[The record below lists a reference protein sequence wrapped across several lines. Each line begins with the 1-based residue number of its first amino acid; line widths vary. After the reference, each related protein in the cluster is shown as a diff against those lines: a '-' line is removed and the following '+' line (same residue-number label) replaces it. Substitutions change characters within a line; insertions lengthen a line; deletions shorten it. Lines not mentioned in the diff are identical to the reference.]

1 MSKVVSSLTEAIR
14 LCGLQDGM
22 TISFHHCLRGGD
34 AVSGQVA
41 AAIASMGIR
50 DLTVAPSSLSGG
62 NDVLAPFI
70 EDGTFTRFQ
79 TSGFSPALGRLL
91 QAGRIRNICDLRTH
105 GSRPAALK
113 TGEISTDVAFVAAS
127 AADANGN
134 CNGIS
139 GPSAF
144 GSMGYSMTDIRYAKK
159 VIVVTDNLTEFPLY
173 PVSISQSDVDYVV
186 RTDTI
191 GDPAGIATGAMKPS
205 SSPLN
210 IRIADLAAQAIIHS
224 GHMHEGVAM
233 QTGSGKIS
241 LAVAAQL
248 EAYMLEKEISGSFA
262 MGGITAILVDM
273 HEKGLLHTLYDTQSF
288 DQTAIASLAR
298 NAGHVEVS
306 AETYASPL
314 AKGGP
319 IVNDLD
325 FVILGATEIDTDFNV
340 NVITDSNGRVIS
352 GAGGHGDTAEGAKMT
367 VITAPLYRNKYPTI
381 VDHVSTVTTPGRF
394 VDLFVCQEGIAVNT
408 ALSRNVELA
417 SRLKDEGI
425 PVWDMHDL
433 QKRAEQ
439 FTGKLPPL
447 SKGKKIV
454 GDVYWR
460 DGSVIDH
467 IFSMDE
473 CV

>member
-1 MSKVVSSLTEAIR
+1 MSKVVGSLEEAIR

-22 TISFHHCLRGGD
+22 TISFHHCLRSGD

-41 AAIASMGIR
+41 EAIMTLGIR
-50 DLTVAPSSLSGG
+50 DLTVAPSSLTSG
-62 NDVLAPFI
+62 NDVLLPFI
-70 EDGTFTRFQ
+70 ENGIITRVQ
-79 TSGFSPALGRLL
+79 TSGFSPVLGRLL
-91 QAGRIRNICDLRTH
+91 QTGKIQKICDLRTH

-113 TGEISTDVAFVAAS
+113 SGAISIDIAFVAAA
-127 AADANGN
+127 AADASGN
-134 CNGIS
+134 CNGTG
-139 GPSAF
+139 GPNSF
-144 GSMGYSMTDIRYAKK
+144 GSMGYSMTDVRYAKK
-159 VIVVTDNLTEFPLY
+159 VVVVTDHLTDLPIY

-186 RTDTI
+186 QVDTI

-205 SSPLN
+205 TSPLN
-210 IRIADLAAQAIIHS
+210 IRIADLAARSIIHS
-224 GHMHEGVAM
+224 GHMHEGVSM

-248 EAYMLEKEISGSFA
+248 EAYMLEKEMGGSFA

-298 NAGHVEVS
+298 NPGHVEVS

-319 IVNDLD
+319 IVDDLD
-325 FVILGATEIDTDFNV
+325 FVILGATEIDTSFNV
-340 NVITDSNGRVIS
+340 NVISDSNGCVIS

-381 VDHVSTVTTPGRF
+381 VDRVETITTPGRF
-394 VDLFVCQEGIAVNT
+394 VDLFVCQEGVAANT
-408 ALSRNVELA
+408 TLPRNMELA
-417 SRLKDEGI
+417 DRLKAAGI
-425 PVWDMHDL
+425 PVWDIHDL

-447 SKGKKIV
+447 PKGEKVV
-454 GDVYWR
+454 GHVYWR
-460 DGSVIDH
+460 DGSVIDK
-467 IFSMDE
+467 IYSIDA
-473 CV
+473 

>member
-1 MSKVVSSLTEAIR
+1 MSKLVSSLAEAIR

-41 AAIASMGIR
+41 EAIASLGIR
-50 DLTVAPSSLSGG
+50 DLTAAPSSLSGG

-70 EDGTFTRFQ
+70 EDGTITRFQ

-91 QAGRIRNICDLRTH
+91 QAGKLRKVCDLRTH
-105 GSRPAALK
+105 GGRPAALK
-113 TGEISTDVAFVAAS
+113 TGAISIDVAFVAAA

-134 CNGIS
+134 CSGTG

-144 GSMGYSMTDIRYAKK
+144 GSMGYSMTDVRYAKK
-159 VIVVTDNLTEFPLY
+159 VVVVTDHLTDLPLY

-186 RTDTI
+186 RVDSI
-191 GDPAGIATGAMKPS
+191 GDPAGIATGAMRPS

-210 IRIADLAAQAIIHS
+210 ARIAGLAAQAIIHS
-224 GHMHEGVAM
+224 DHMREGVAM

-248 EAYMLEKEISGSFA
+248 ESYMLEHEIGGSFA

-273 HEKGLLHTLYDTQSF
+273 HEKGLLHALYDTQSF
-288 DQTAIASLAR
+288 DRTAIASLAR
-298 NAGHVEVS
+298 NPGHVEVS

-319 IVNDLD
+319 IVNGLD

-367 VITAPLYRNKYPTI
+367 VITAPLYRSKYPTI
-381 VDHVSTVTTPGRF
+381 VDRVNTITTPGRF
-394 VDLFVCQEGIAVNT
+394 VDLFVCQEGVAVNT
-408 ALSRNVELA
+408 ALSRNAELA
-417 SRLKDEGI
+417 DRLRDAGV
-425 PVWDMHDL
+425 PVWDIHDL
-433 QKRAEQ
+433 QRRAEQ

-447 SKGKKIV
+447 PKGKQVV
-454 GDVYWR
+454 GQVYWR
-460 DGSVIDH
+460 DGSVIDQ
-467 IFSMDE
+467 IYSINA
-473 CV
+473 

>member
-1 MSKVVSSLTEAIR
+1 
-14 LCGLQDGM
+14 
-22 TISFHHCLRGGD
+22 
-34 AVSGQVA
+34 
-41 AAIASMGIR
+41 
-50 DLTVAPSSLSGG
+50 
-62 NDVLAPFI
+62 
-70 EDGTFTRFQ
+70 
-79 TSGFSPALGRLL
+79 
-91 QAGRIRNICDLRTH
+91 
-105 GSRPAALK
+105 
-113 TGEISTDVAFVAAS
+113 
-127 AADANGN
+127 
-134 CNGIS
+134 
-139 GPSAF
+139 
-144 GSMGYSMTDIRYAKK
+144 
-159 VIVVTDNLTEFPLY
+159 
-173 PVSISQSDVDYVV
+173 
-186 RTDTI
+186 
-191 GDPAGIATGAMKPS
+191 
-205 SSPLN
+205 
-210 IRIADLAAQAIIHS
+210 
-224 GHMHEGVAM
+224 M

-340 NVITDSNGRVIS
+340 NGRVIS

>member
-1 MSKVVSSLTEAIR
+1 MRKVVGSLAEAIR

-41 AAIASMGIR
+41 EAIALLGIR

-62 NDVLAPFI
+62 NDVLAPYI
-70 EDGTFTRFQ
+70 EDGTITRFQ

-91 QAGRIRNICDLRTH
+91 QAGKIQKVCDLRTH
-105 GSRPAALK
+105 GGRPAALK
-113 TGEISTDVAFVAAS
+113 NGDISIDVAFVAAA
-127 AADANGN
+127 AADASGN
-134 CNGIS
+134 CNGTG

-144 GSMGYSMTDIRYAKK
+144 GSMGYAMTDVRYAKK
-159 VIVVTDNLTEFPLY
+159 VVVITDHLTEQPLY

-186 RTDTI
+186 QVDSI

-210 IRIADLAAQAIIHS
+210 MRIADLAAKAIIHS

-248 EAYMLEKEISGSFA
+248 ERYMLEQEMGGSFA

-288 DQTAIASLAR
+288 DQTAIASLAK
-298 NAGHVEVS
+298 NPGHVEVS
-306 AETYASPL
+306 AEAYASPL

-319 IVNDLD
+319 IVDGLD
-325 FVILGATEIDTDFNV
+325 FVILGATEVDTDFNV

-381 VDHVSTVTTPGRF
+381 VDRVSTITTPGRF
-394 VDLFVCQEGIAVNT
+394 VDLFVCQEGVAVNT

-417 SRLKDEGI
+417 ARLKDAGI
-425 PVWDMHDL
+425 PVWDIHDL

-447 SKGKKIV
+447 PMGDRVV
-454 GDVYWR
+454 GQVYWR
-460 DGSVIDH
+460 DGSVIDQ
-467 IFSMDE
+467 IRTTAGY
-473 CV
+473 